1 MRRKYN
7 PHGWYKMRNEKIVE
21 QSKTLLAR
29 SIAEYW
35 HLEVDQVRQILKHEF
50 ERRLNAG

>member
-1 MRRKYN
+1 MNKYN
-7 PHGWYKMRNEKIVE
+7 PHGWYKMRNEKMVE

-35 HLEVDQVRQILKHEF
+35 HVEPSYVRKILKQEY

>member
-1 MRRKYN
+1 MRPKYN

-21 QSKTLLAR
+21 QAKTLRAR

-35 HLEVDQVRQILKHEF
+35 HIEASYVRQILKAED
-50 ERRLNAG
+50 ERRANAG